1 MLNPIQAIKTFW
13 HHKFDFRDRA
23 SRSEYW
29 WTALITFI
37 FLMILVAIDSFVWL
51 DGVTGDLPIEY
62 EEYGWQGF
70 LNEWNA
76 YPLYNFFEWVLLI
89 PLMFQSMRRLHD
101 TGRRGWLAIIVAALA
116 TPLAYIS
123 QEPVSQLIFDLS
135 ATSNIPS
142 FNPLSGSDYLILF
155 YFFVLFILSIWQF
168 VLNVLPSHK
177 GPNRYGPNPLG
188 HGNIDVFA

>member
-13 HHKFDFRDRA
+13 HHKFDFRGRA

-76 YPLYNFFEWVLLI
+76 YPLSNFFEWVLLI
-89 PLMFQSMRRLHD
+89 PLMFQAMRRLHD
-101 TGRRGWLAIIVAALA
+101 TGRRGWLAVIVTALA
-116 TPLAYIS
+116 TPLTYIS
-123 QEPVSQLIFDLS
+123 TEPVSRFLFEVSGDVPSFTPLS
-135 ATSNIPS
+135 A
-142 FNPLSGSDYLILF
+142 GDYLTVI
-155 YFFVLFILSIWQF
+155 YCVVLIIFSIWQF

>member
-13 HHKFDFRDRA
+13 HHKFDFRGRA

-37 FLMILVAIDSFVWL
+37 FLMILVMIDSFVWL

-76 YPLYNFFEWVLLI
+76 YPLYNFFQWVLLI
-89 PLMFQSMRRLHD
+89 PLMFQAMRRLHD
-101 TGRRGWLAIIVAALA
+101 TGRRGWLAIIVTALA

-123 QEPVSQLIFDLS
+123 PESVGQLIFDLS
-135 ATSNIPS
+135 TTNDIPS
-142 FNPLSGSDYLILF
+142 FTPFSGRDYLILF
-155 YFFVLFILSIWQF
+155 YLFVLIIFSIWQF
-168 VLNVLPSHK
+168 VLNILPSHK

-188 HGNIDVFA
+188 HGNIDVFG

>member
-13 HHKFDFRDRA
+13 HHKFDFRGRA

-29 WTALITFI
+29 WIVLITFI
-37 FLMILVAIDSFVWL
+37 LFIILVTIESFVWV

-76 YPLYNFFEWVLLI
+76 YPLSNFFEWVLLI
-89 PLMFQSMRRLHD
+89 PLMFQAMRRLHD
-101 TGRRGWLAIIVAALA
+101 TGRQGWLAVIVAALA
-116 TPLAYIS
+116 TPLTYIS
-123 QEPVSQLIFDLS
+123 TEPVSRFLFEVSGDV
-135 ATSNIPS
+135 PS
-142 FNPLSGSDYLILF
+142 FTPLSVGDYLTVI
-155 YFFVLFILSIWQF
+155 YCVVLIIFSIWQF

>member
-1 MLNPIQAIKTFW
+1 MLNPIQAIKTLW
-13 HHKFDFRDRA
+13 HHKFDFRGRA

-29 WTALITFI
+29 WTVLITLI
-37 FLMILVAIDSFVWL
+37 FLMILVAIESFIWL
-51 DGVTGDLPIEY
+51 NGVTGDLPTDY

-76 YPLYNFFEWVLLI
+76 YPLSSFFEWVLLI

-101 TGRRGWLAIIVAALA
+101 TGRRGWLAIIVTALA
-116 TPLAYIS
+116 TPLTYIS
-123 QEPVSQLIFDLS
+123 TEPVSRFLFEVSGDV
-135 ATSNIPS
+135 PS
-142 FNPLSGSDYLILF
+142 FTPLSVGDYLTVI
-155 YFFVLFILSIWQF
+155 YCVVLIIFSIWQF

>member
-13 HHKFDFRDRA
+13 HHKFDFRGRA

-37 FLMILVAIDSFVWL
+37 FLMILVMIDSFVWL
-51 DGVTGDLPIEY
+51 DGVTGDLPTDY

-135 ATSNIPS
+135 ATSDIPS
-142 FNPLSGSDYLILF
+142 FTPFSGSAYLILF
-155 YFFVLFILSIWQF
+155 YLFVLIIFYIWQF

-188 HGNIDVFA
+188 HGNIDVFG

>member
-37 FLMILVAIDSFVWL
+37 FLMILVAIESFVWL
-51 DGVTGDLPIEY
+51 DGVTGDLPTDY

-89 PLMFQSMRRLHD
+89 PLMFQSMRRLH
-101 TGRRGWLAIIVAALA
+101 A
-116 TPLAYIS
+116 
-123 QEPVSQLIFDLS
+123 VSYTHL
-135 ATSNIPS
+135 T
-142 FNPLSGSDYLILF
+142 
-155 YFFVLFILSIWQF
+155 
-168 VLNVLPSHK
+168 LPTK
-177 GPNRYGPNPLG
+177 
-188 HGNIDVFA
+188 A